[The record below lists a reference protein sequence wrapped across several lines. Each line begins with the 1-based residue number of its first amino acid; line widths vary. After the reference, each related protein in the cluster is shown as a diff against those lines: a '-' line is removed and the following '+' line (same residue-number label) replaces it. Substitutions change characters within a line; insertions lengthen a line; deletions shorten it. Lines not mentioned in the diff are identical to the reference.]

1 MNAAR
6 RTNAS
11 VESTAQRIHEAATTS
26 QDQVGKILK
35 RRMGSTAKGR
45 LVKWPLVPTKKGAWV
60 KCSEEEPDCRGVD
73 KLDNVDAVCMERVMK
88 SIGNLR
94 NPDYINAVNSDAW
107 LDSGYLN
114 KKVIRCT
121 TDTDM
126 DYWLDLSGVKD
137 TST

>member
-1 MNAAR
+1 MKYILFLIVSACFAR
-6 RTNAS
+6 DFGQLN
-11 VESTAQRIHEAATTS
+11 
-26 QDQVGKILK
+26 L
-35 RRMGSTAKGR
+35 
-45 LVKWPLVPTKKGAWV
+45 KGAWV